1 MVKLKNFTIDFDC
14 TKGIPFFQVHQNNRI
29 RFDLYEISLADFK
42 SIINEVFQER
52 KDINAIFISQ
62 YIFNGKRQSAKS
74 KVGRIL
80 QLNNWQEHVVAED
93 ENNAVVYASIKKLS
107 SIDVYNYCLSIRK
120 GRRPAYISFYSNDYL
135 LYVSTDVIDVISNDT
150 TNVAKLKD
158 DYKGL
163 YDTYHEH
170 Q

>member
-1 MVKLKNFTIDFDC
+1 MVKLKDFTIDFDC
-14 TKGIPFFQVHQNNRI
+14 TKGIPFSKFI
-29 RFDLYEISLADFK
+29 RTIEFGLIFMKYRWLILKASLTK
-42 SIINEVFQER
+42 SFRR